1 MKFIP
6 SEIDL
11 DLVSSPGEVRLI
23 REWTADRETEGW
35 ICIHSLEIADHI
47 TQSQGEADFVLII
60 PNLGIALVE
69 VKAVSNYSYSK
80 GIHTLGSKSERR
92 GPFKQADDAA
102 RSLRHFL
109 MDRFSLSDTPIL
121 PFVWFTELPS
131 SSIPRSIEW
140 LDELI
145 LGSEHVGE
153 SLEKQLVK
161 RFKSALEKKGF
172 ARSPRRLDRAKS
184 EKIASALRPEFIARL
199 SPEERS
205 NELLKR
211 LESATQ
217 EQSKIF
223 QYLAPTPH
231 LIVEGLAGT
240 GKTSLAI
247 SAAISEAQ
255 DGRQVLFVCFNR
267 LLSDFLESQTKG
279 IPNIKATNI
288 HRLMLHLAGVKN
300 PSDSKGWWEEE
311 LPVLAMR
318 RMLNQDPFEFDT
330 LIVDEGQDVA
340 TEEYLV
346 FLDALLKDGLSNSR
360 VRVFGDFDMQ
370 GIYLDG
376 QQAKANWM
384 DLLPD
389 APSLKKLSQNCRN
402 TRAVGDFVEGF
413 VGLEPGYSGYLRPE
427 AGRTPVPSW
436 YLPGAEGASKAIVAV
451 VKRMKEIYPPEKI
464 VILSP
469 NKKKLELAVS
479 QSNLKFSPLREEG
492 RGLVRYGSVHEFKGM
507 EAPAIVLVLF
517 EDLAVSDL
525 ELFYVAGT
533 RAIDLFEVLTPRGE

>member
-11 DLVSSPGEVRLI
+11 DLVSSPGEVKLI
-23 REWTADRETEGW
+23 RAWTADRETEGW
-35 ICIHSLEIADHI
+35 ICIHSLEIADHV

-60 PNLGIALVE
+60 PNLGIAVVE
-69 VKAVSNYSYSK
+69 VKAVSSYTYSN

-140 LDELI
+140 LDELL

-153 SLEKQLVK
+153 SLDKQLVK
-161 RFKSALEKKGF
+161 RFKLALERKGF
-172 ARSPRRLDRAKS
+172 ARSPRRLDRTKS
-184 EKIASALRPEFIARL
+184 EKIASSLRPEFTARL
-199 SPEERS
+199 SPDERS
-205 NELLKR
+205 NELSRR
-211 LESATQ
+211 LEVATQ

-223 QYLAPTPH
+223 EYLAPTPH

-255 DGRQVLFVCFNR
+255 DGRQVLLVCFNR
-267 LLSDFLESQTKG
+267 LLSEFLESQTKG
-279 IPNIKATNI
+279 IPNIKAANI
-288 HRLMLHLAGVKN
+288 HRLMLHLAGVSN
-300 PSDSKGWWEEE
+300 PAETEGWWEEE

-318 RMLNQDPFEFDT
+318 KMINQDPFEFDT

-346 FLDALLKDGLSNSR
+346 FLDALLKNGLSNSR

-376 QQAKANWM
+376 QQAKSNWT

-402 TRAVGDFVEGF
+402 TKAVGDFVEGF
-413 VGLEPGYSGYLRPE
+413 VDLAPGYSGYLRPE
-427 AGRTPVPSW
+427 AGTTPVSSR
-436 YLPGAEGASKAIVAV
+436 YVPGAEGASEAITAV
-451 VKRMKEIYPPEKI
+451 VKRMKDIYPPENI

-479 QSNLKFSPLREEG
+479 KSKLKLSPLRDG
-492 RGLVRYGSVHEFKGM
+492 SYGLVSYGSVHEFKGM
-507 EAPAIVLVLF
+507 EAAVIVLVLF
-517 EDLAVSDL
+517 EDLSESDS

-533 RAIDLFEVLTPRGE
+533 RAIDLFEVLAPRGE